1 MSFNDYLDIR
11 KLAIVIETIINN
23 RPFEVFFRYAIT
35 LDISR
40 FDFLLRILND
50 INRAPKKIVSIF
62 NEFERESKEELWD
75 AEIDLIKYYNKDENY
90 LRLKNGEVGG
100 NLIYKY
106 KSMNLATAMPEW
118 IEYLTSLL
126 EGLVIEKSKKNL
138 QFSSKQIKL
147 KHQEIRI
154 LAEYHKN
161 QTWKFLDGASSEES
175 VTMESE
181 YDFLA
186 WLKGPK
192 SQLLSM
198 YRVKK
203 PIRYYFTY
211 TERQKKERY
220 DQFRRY
226 GTDINALSKIVVRIK
241 PENWL
246 RSVGTD
252 PGLIKDK
259 MDAKRSNTRYWMSN

>member
-1 MSFNDYLDIR
+1 L
-11 KLAIVIETIINN
+11 NN
-23 RPFEVFFRYAIT
+23 RPFEVFFRYALTEGI
-35 LDISR
+35 LR
-40 FDFLLRILND
+40 FDFLLLILNN
-50 INRAPKKIVSIF
+50 IYRAPKKIIDIF
-62 NEFERESKEELWD
+62 NEFKRESKEELWD
-75 AEIDLIKYYNKDENY
+75 SEIDLIKYYNRDENY
-90 LRLKNGEVGG
+90 QKLVKGDAGG

-126 EGLVIEKSKKNL
+126 EDLVIEKSKKNL
-138 QFSSKQIKL
+138 QSSSEQIES
-147 KHQEIRI
+147 KHQEINI

-161 QTWKFLDGASSEES
+161 QTWKFLDATSSEQS
-175 VTMESE
+175 VTMESK

-192 SQLLSM
+192 SQLLST
-198 YRVKK
+198 YRVKN
-203 PIRYYFTY
+203 PIRYFFAY

-252 PGLIKDK
+252 PSLIKDN
-259 MDAKRSNTRYWMSN
+259 MDTKRSGTRYGMSN